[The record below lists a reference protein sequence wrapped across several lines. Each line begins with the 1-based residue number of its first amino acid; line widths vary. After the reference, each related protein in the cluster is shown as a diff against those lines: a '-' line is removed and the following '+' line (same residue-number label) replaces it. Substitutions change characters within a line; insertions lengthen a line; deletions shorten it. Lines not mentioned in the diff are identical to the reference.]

1 MRHLKAGTILLGSL
15 ILAPSAFAQ
24 TEVAYANEPRPVGR
38 RFRRQETSTHI
49 HEAKLTKGALPPTRT
64 ALLARIKEIKQ
75 AHAKSKAK
83 LAVHRP

>member
-1 MRHLKAGTILLGSL
+1 VRK
-15 ILAPSAFAQ
+15 PK
-24 TEVAYANEPRPVGR
+24 
-38 RFRRQETSTHI
+38 HI
-49 HEAKLTKGALPPTRT
+49 HEAKLTKGTLPATRT